1 MSVEPRETR
10 SVPDLLADVLREAT
24 ELFRTEGRLIRAEL
38 SDKLSQMQL
47 AGGSLVAGA
56 ICLLVSLIIL
66 AGALVTAMAK
76 YMDPAWAALLV
87 GVIIA
92 VIGVVLLAAGKKSLE
107 AVNLAPERTL
117 GQLQKDGQLAKEQTR

>member
-1 MSVEPRETR
+1 MSVEPRENR

-38 SDKLSQMQL
+38 SDKLSQIQL

-66 AGALVTAMAK
+66 AGALVTAIAK

-87 GVIIA
+87 GIVIA
-92 VIGVVLLAAGKKSLE
+92 VVGVVLLAAGKKSLE

>member
-87 GVIIA
+87 GVILA

>member
-38 SDKLSQMQL
+38 SDKLSQIQL

-56 ICLLVSLIIL
+56 ICLLVALIVL
-66 AGALVTAMAK
+66 AGALVTALAK

-87 GVIIA
+87 GVIVA

>member
-1 MSVEPRETR
+1 MSVEPRENR

-38 SDKLSQMQL
+38 SDKLSQIQL

-66 AGALVTAMAK
+66 AGALVTAIAK

-87 GVIIA
+87 GIIIA
-92 VIGVVLLAAGKKSLE
+92 VVGVVLLAAGKKSLE

>member
-38 SDKLSQMQL
+38 SDKLGQMQL
-47 AGGSLVAGA
+47 AGSSLVAGA

>member
-92 VIGVVLLAAGKKSLE
+92 AIGVVLLAAGKKSLE

>member
-66 AGALVTAMAK
+66 AGALVTAIAK